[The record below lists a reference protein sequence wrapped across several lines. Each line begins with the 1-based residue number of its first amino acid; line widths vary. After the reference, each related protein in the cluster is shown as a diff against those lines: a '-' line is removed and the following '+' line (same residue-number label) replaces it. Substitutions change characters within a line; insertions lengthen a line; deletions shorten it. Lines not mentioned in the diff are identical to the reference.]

1 VKSKERVK
9 SLGEV
14 FTPIELVENML
25 DRLPLELWADPSKTF
40 CDPSCGNGNF
50 LVAVLKRKLKA
61 KHTVRQALSSV
72 YGVDIMLD
80 NVEECR
86 ERLLKTARM
95 SGNASARA
103 IVEQN
108 VVCADA
114 LTYDWDCK
122 GCK

>member
-1 VKSKERVK
+1 MKSKERVK

-14 FTPIELVENML
+14 FTPLELVENML

-95 SGNASARA
+95 SGNVSARA

>member
-1 VKSKERVK
+1 MKSKERVK

-86 ERLLKTARM
+86 ERLLKVCRM
-95 SGNASARA
+95 TQNVGARA
-103 IVEQN
+103 IVERN
-108 VVCADA
+108 IVCHDS